1 MPAVLVTGAAKG
13 IGEACVLRLAQHG
26 HQVFAGVRRAQDGA
40 GLRTRAPGIV
50 PVLLDVTDSAQI
62 AAAATLIE
70 QQTGQAGLA
79 GIVNNAGIAVAGPL
93 EFLPVTELRRQFEV
107 NVIGQLAVT
116 QALLPL
122 LRRARGRVV
131 NIGSIS
137 GRSTLPMTGA
147 YSASKHALEAL
158 SDALRVELLP
168 WGLHVA
174 VVEPGVIATP
184 IWQTSIAAAEH
195 TMAAMPA
202 RAIEY
207 YGAIL
212 DALKEN
218 LGNNAQSGLPPDRV
232 ARVVEHALFS
242 SRPRTRYLVGR
253 DARMRLLLEK
263 LPDRWR
269 DRLIARKLERMQK
282 RQAIGDRR

>member
-40 GLRTRAPGIV
+40 ALRARAAGIV
-50 PVLLDVTDSAQI
+50 PVLLDVTDASQI
-62 AAAATLIE
+62 AAAATLLE
-70 QQTGQAGLA
+70 QQTGQRGLA
-79 GIVNNAGIAVAGPL
+79 GVVNNAGIAVAGPL
-93 EFLPVTELRRQFEV
+93 EFLPLSELRKQFEV

-122 LRRARGRVV
+122 LRKARGRVV
-131 NIGSIS
+131 NIGSVS
-137 GRSTLPMTGA
+137 GRSALPMTGA
-147 YSASKHALEAL
+147 YAASKHALEAL
-158 SDALRVELLP
+158 SDALRVELMP

-174 VVEPGVIATP
+174 LVEPGVIATP

-195 TMAAMPA
+195 TMEGLPA
-202 RAIEY
+202 RGLEY

-218 LGNNAQSGLPPDRV
+218 VGSNAQSGLPPDRV
-232 ARVVEHALFS
+232 ARVVQHALFS
-242 SRPRTRYLVGR
+242 PRPHTRYVVGR
-253 DARMRLLLEK
+253 DARLRLLLEK

-269 DRLIARKLERMQK
+269 DHLIRRRLDRMQK
-282 RQAIGDRR
+282 KQAIGDRR